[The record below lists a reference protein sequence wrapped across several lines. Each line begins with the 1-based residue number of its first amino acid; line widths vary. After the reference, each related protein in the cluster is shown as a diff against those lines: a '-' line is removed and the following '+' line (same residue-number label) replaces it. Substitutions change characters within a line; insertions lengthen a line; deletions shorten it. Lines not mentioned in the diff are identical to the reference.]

1 MQKKS
6 RCLVG
11 ILLTLCLVSGAAME
25 SEKQISLQSGVRT
38 GLGNGVFVTFS
49 SYGHEH
55 SSSGPDELFIAT
67 HAVYELTLE
76 RGEETEVLYLTLD
89 VSGNSSPDTVE
100 SGDYSFT
107 ALSESTQ
114 DVLVLRWIASR
125 ACR

>member
-1 MQKKS
+1 
-6 RCLVG
+6 
-11 ILLTLCLVSGAAME
+11 ME

-67 HAVYELTLE
+67 HAVYELILE

-89 VSGNSSPDTVE
+89 VSGTSSPDTVE
-100 SGDYSFT
+100 SGLLLHR
-107 ALSESTQ
+107 LSESTQ
-114 DVLVLRWIASR
+114 DVLVLRCCRPSTGGRSR
-125 ACR
+125 REPGVSARGRRRAGR